1 MLPSNGTL
9 DVEVCDSTG
18 SPQLQMLPSHCVQLP
33 LAVSTFNVRRFY
45 LKAAKA
51 NENME
56 KTAKYLAVLT
66 LMGHQQL
73 CYWPSTVAAAL
84 VIIASIATDQD
95 AFSHL
100 AMKIH
105 AINDDKD
112 LPECIKSMEWLV
124 KYL

>member
-1 MLPSNGTL
+1 MVHWMLRSVTL
-9 DVEVCDSTG
+9 QEVLNFKCF
-18 SPQLQMLPSHCVQLP
+18 LPTVYNFLW
-33 LAVSTFNVRRFY
+33 FY

-100 AMKIH
+100 AMK
-105 AINDDKD
+105 
-112 LPECIKSMEWLV
+112 V
-124 KYL
+124 